1 MKKAIIF
8 DMDGVL
14 IDSEPLYRKR
24 REDFFKQHDIV
35 LSEDQQ
41 QEFIGSN
48 PDDMFRFLFPN
59 NLSKQNIF
67 KRDYLNYK
75 HNQVVAYTEIINP
88 DLVRTLGQLK
98 QHHVKLAIA
107 SSGSLDSIKA
117 FLKANHLLNNFDV
130 IVSGT
135 QFERSKPHPAI
146 YLETLSQLKLS
157 ASECLAVEDST
168 HGIQAAKSAGIEV
181 LGLKDARYP
190 IDQSQATA
198 TITSLLDILDWL

>member
-14 IDSEPLYRKR
+14 IDSEPFYQKR
-24 REDFFKQHDIV
+24 REDFFKHYDIV
-35 LSEDQQ
+35 LSPAQQ

-59 NLSKQNIF
+59 DLKSQLALKH
-67 KRDYLNYK
+67 DYLNYK
-75 HNQVVAYTEIINP
+75 HDHVISYTDIINP
-88 DLVRTLGQLK
+88 DLVNTLERLK
-98 QHHVKLAIA
+98 QHHLKIAIA
-107 SSGSLDSIKA
+107 SSGSLESIQSV
-117 FLKANHLLNNFDV
+117 LKANHLLNTFNV

-157 ASECLAVEDST
+157 ASECLAIEDST

-181 LGLKDARYP
+181 LALRDARYQT
-190 IDQSQATA
+190 DQSQATA
-198 TITSLLDILDWL
+198 TIDSLLEILNWL